1 MSGSRRRKA
10 TSRAVGAAA
19 PAEAQLAPLET
30 RLRRDLTAGIKR
42 RLGLRASEDVP
53 AEVQGLVDSAARE
66 IVGNSVASALV
77 GEVTKLR
84 PSRFSR
90 SSGPDA
96 VGTLP
101 EVSVLQ
107 EAERLAAKK
116 KALRIAGFSNE
127 EAMRL
132 LVAEVAG
139 LASQTTA

>member
-1 MSGSRRRKA
+1 MPGSRRRRA
-10 TSRAVGAAA
+10 TSRALGAAA
-19 PAEAQLAPLET
+19 ATEAQLAPLET
-30 RLRRDLTAGIKR
+30 RVRRDLTAGVKR
-42 RLGLRASEDVP
+42 RLGLRATEDVP

-66 IVGNSVASALV
+66 IVGNSVATALV
-77 GEVTKLR
+77 REVTELR
-84 PSRFSR
+84 PSRLSGN
-90 SSGPDA
+90 SGPDA

-101 EVSVLQ
+101 EVAVLR